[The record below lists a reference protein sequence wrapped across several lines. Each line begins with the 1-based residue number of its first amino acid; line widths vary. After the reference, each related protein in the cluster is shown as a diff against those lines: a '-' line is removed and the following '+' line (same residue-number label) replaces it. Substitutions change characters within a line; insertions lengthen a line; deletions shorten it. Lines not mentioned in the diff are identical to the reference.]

1 MSDGITAD
9 VEGLATF
16 HATTRAAVKGLEDMD
31 GNEAGRV
38 VQLRASAAAPKLSGA
53 LAGSI
58 RVESSGSEVSIL
70 SGLIYA
76 PVQEFGWPGHG
87 IAAQPYMRPALLDSR
102 SAVEAVY
109 AREVSNE
116 VGSIRGA

>member
-1 MSDGITAD
+1 MTSD

-16 HATTRAAVKGLEDMD
+16 DATTRAAIKGLESMD
-31 GNEAGRV
+31 GDEAGRV
-38 VQLRASAAAPKLSGA
+38 VQLRASSAAPKLSGA
-53 LAGSI
+53 LARSI
-58 RVESSGSEVSIL
+58 RVESSGEEVSIL
-70 SGLIYA
+70 SDLVYA

-87 IAAQPYMRPALLDSR
+87 IAAHPYMRPALLDSR

-116 VGSIRGA
+116 VGSIHGA